1 MSEIYIPPKL
11 AGDDV
16 RQAKQE
22 AVDERAAILEVDA
35 GLTPEEVL
43 TRAKL
48 EVSGQGDPLDAKEL
62 RVNNI
67 FLNQWQESIARSTDA
82 PGPLVLFAGVG
93 LLSALCHRFFFYA
106 PRETYLNL
114 FLFILGQ
121 SSLGRKTT
129 VLDMVRDYLAEVAPE
144 LILPNEFTPEGLY
157 LCMAERN
164 HGTVFSR
171 ELNCWLDQ
179 MLTKDYNRGLASTL
193 GNIYDHTWGLTRQTV
208 KDGLVTIEDPVITIL
223 GVGVDQYLI
232 EHLKEIDL
240 ISGFWPRV
248 TLVRLPHQ
256 DGQSSK
262 PPGRFELE
270 YQILKKLRAIVSQGG
285 GEISYKKI
293 NPMREVYATQLY
305 REVAELKNSNLAAG
319 YARLE
324 WILVKIA
331 ALLQLADDPDSRE
344 IEPTAFN
351 DAAIL
356 VNHIKQH
363 LPDFYGEQNKPGM
376 EDKLAVWALAFIGK
390 KDENGTAW
398 VPYRTILQNSHADT
412 VKLKAALDRL
422 LATEEIDQVDIP
434 PGRFRKTTSKAYRS
448 IPC

>member
-1 MSEIYIPPKL
+1 MSEIYVPPKL
-11 AGDDV
+11 AGDDA

-35 GLTPEEVL
+35 DLTPEEAL

-48 EVSGQGDPLDAKEL
+48 EVSGQQDPPDAEEL

-67 FLNQWQESIARSTDA
+67 FLNQWQESIAKSTDA

-171 ELNCWLDQ
+171 ELNCWLEQ

-193 GNIYDHTWGLTRQTV
+193 GNIYDHARSLTRQTV
-208 KDGLVTIEDPVITIL
+208 KGGLVTIEDPVISIL
-223 GVGVDQYLI
+223 GAGVDEYLI
-232 EHLKEIDL
+232 ERLKEIDL

-248 TLVRLPHQ
+248 TLIRLPHQ
-256 DGQSSK
+256 DGQASK
-262 PPGRFELE
+262 PPGRFTPEYHVLE
-270 YQILKKLRAIVSQGG
+270 KLRAINLQPG
-285 GEISYKKI
+285 GEISFEKI
-293 NPMREVYATQLY
+293 NPMREVYAVQLY
-305 REVAELKNSNLAAG
+305 REASELGNNNLAAG

-324 WILVKIA
+324 WILIKIA
-331 ALLQLADDPDSRE
+331 ALLQLADYPDSKE

-351 DAAIL
+351 DAVTL
-356 VNHIKQH
+356 VNYCKQH
-363 LPDFYGEQNKPGM
+363 LPDFYGEHLKPSM
-376 EDKLAVWALAFIGK
+376 EDKLAAWALKFVRK
-390 KDENGTAW
+390 RDENGTAW
-398 VPYRTILQNSHADT
+398 VPYRDILQHSHADT
-412 VKLKAALDRL
+412 GKLQAALGRL
-422 LATEEIDQVDIP
+422 LATEECQQSDIP
-434 PGRFRKTTSKAYRS
+434 PLTKGGRPGKAYRS
-448 IPC
+448 VQC